1 MYWLQLPTPGRLAI
15 MPRPR
20 GDWLADEVQGLA
32 LSGVEQFVSCLTAT
46 EVAELDLDIEQALCE
61 AVGIAFISFPIPDRG
76 VPPSIEQTRELI
88 ERLHT
93 AVAEGRT
100 VAVHCRAGI
109 GRVSVVA
116 ACVLLRAGMNVDDAF
131 AEIEHA
137 RGLAV
142 PDTPQQREWVVTF
155 AQGQFR

>member
-1 MYWLQLPTPGRLAI
+1 MAAASDTGPSRDHASTARRRLACRRDTGAGTERRRDARLL
-15 MPRPR
+15 PYRP
-20 GDWLADEVQGLA
+20 EV
-32 LSGVEQFVSCLTAT
+32 V
-46 EVAELDLDIEQALCE
+46 ELDLGAEQALCE
-61 AVGIAFISFPIPDRG
+61 AVGVTFVSFPISDRG
-76 VPPSIEQTRELI
+76 APPSITWTRELI

-100 VAVHCRAGI
+100 VAVHCRTGI

-131 AEIEHA
+131 AEIERA

-155 AQGQFR
+155 A